1 MDACA
6 THSIDWAAKQ
16 LRALGSTVWKSQSRE
31 FPRHSRGRAEGSAG
45 TAPDLA
51 GPSGAGLRE
60 DAPSVIWHGT
70 AQHSTAQHGHCAALQ
85 LHSSTARARY
95 AHSQPKLSSAET
107 RSGCSPLGDAYAP
120 ATPYPSIRPPRS
132 FSTTLTNRP
141 SHVTSI
147 LTHHQ
152 QCRPRI
158 TTAVR
163 AAPHGHKVPSLARP
177 PSTPALR
184 GHALRPSRVSASSDL
199 RLAGPDRI
207 ATGPPVALSAL
218 PFIILRSHAASKVEQ
233 TNSLRR
239 SVSLPLCFHLTGY
252 PQQGYGQPQ
261 QGYGQ
266 PQQGYYPPPPQ
277 QAYGGQPQQGYYP
290 QPQPQPV
297 YVQQPQKKGGG
308 GGPGA
313 CCACCAATPAAAA
326 AIMNS
331 ILSRF
336 DQPTTSAFAGANDA
350 FGGDVAAQ
358 DQLMGAPGQFD
369 LPNMDPA
376 TFLSQYT
383 DVDSSNPA
391 AKIKLAHGT
400 TTLAFRFQGGII
412 VCVDSRATA
421 GSYIASG
428 TVKKV
433 IEINPYLLGT
443 MAGGAADCQYW
454 ETYLGIQCRLHELR
468 NKERISVAAAS
479 KYLSNLVYG
488 YKGMGLSMGTM
499 ICGWDKTGPA
509 LFYVDSDGTRL
520 KGDVFSVGS
529 GSTFAYGVLDQG
541 YKWDLTDDEAQ
552 ELGRRSIYAA
562 AHRDAYSGNTVN
574 LYHVREDGWEFIDN
588 YDVSKLH
595 YDGPGDHVPGAPGG
609 GYGWEVRTKGLSSKL
624 EAQPGQSQGG
634 QGGRFAD
641 EQPLAAQPI
650 LCTDGSGRTS
660 APTAALDGCS
670 SKMSLRPAL
679 EGAQTTWR
687 YELRSKPDWPIE
699 PPVRYFS
706 SSAGIAESKRPR
718 GEKICG
724 GSAVIP
730 ASEISTALLKQHHAA
745 S

>member
-1 MDACA
+1 
-6 THSIDWAAKQ
+6 
-16 LRALGSTVWKSQSRE
+16 
-31 FPRHSRGRAEGSAG
+31 
-45 TAPDLA
+45 
-51 GPSGAGLRE
+51 
-60 DAPSVIWHGT
+60 
-70 AQHSTAQHGHCAALQ
+70 
-85 LHSSTARARY
+85 
-95 AHSQPKLSSAET
+95 
-107 RSGCSPLGDAYAP
+107 
-120 ATPYPSIRPPRS
+120 
-132 FSTTLTNRP
+132 
-141 SHVTSI
+141 
-147 LTHHQ
+147 
-152 QCRPRI
+152 
-158 TTAVR
+158 
-163 AAPHGHKVPSLARP
+163 
-177 PSTPALR
+177 
-184 GHALRPSRVSASSDL
+184 
-199 RLAGPDRI
+199 
-207 ATGPPVALSAL
+207 
-218 PFIILRSHAASKVEQ
+218 
-233 TNSLRR
+233 
-239 SVSLPLCFHLTGY
+239 
-252 PQQGYGQPQ
+252 
-261 QGYGQ
+261 
-266 PQQGYYPPPPQ
+266 
-277 QAYGGQPQQGYYP
+277 
-290 QPQPQPV
+290 
-297 YVQQPQKKGGG
+297 
-308 GGPGA
+308 
-313 CCACCAATPAAAA
+313 
-326 AIMNS
+326 MNS

-336 DQPTTSAFAGANDA
+336 DQPTTSAFAGANAA

-574 LYHVREDGWEFIDN
+574 LYHVRENGWEFIDN

-624 EAQPGQSQGG
+624 EAQPGQSHGG

-641 EQPLAAQPI
+641 EQPLAAQV
-650 LCTDGSGRTS
+650 
-660 APTAALDGCS
+660 
-670 SKMSLRPAL
+670 RPEQA
-679 EGAQTTWR
+679 
-687 YELRSKPDWPIE
+687 
-699 PPVRYFS
+699 
-706 SSAGIAESKRPR
+706 
-718 GEKICG
+718 
-724 GSAVIP
+724 
-730 ASEISTALLKQHHAA
+730 
-745 S
+745 